1 MSLFSTPGSIFI
13 KVTLLK
19 SRQRHCSQ
27 HPDFALKWTI
37 VAGRQHEAQTI
48 KFPTAHTLLGKP
60 MVFKYCKQH
69 YLERRSLSV
78 WLVLLLENVLPICG
92 AMVIVYSIICPCMTV
107 LWM

>member
-1 MSLFSTPGSIFI
+1 MSLFSTPGSVFI

-37 VAGRQHEAQTI
+37 VAGRQYEAQTI

-60 MVFKYCKQH
+60 MVFNSLHAEVIYTFQFSKAEIARNQRCH
-69 YLERRSLSV
+69 SEGRS
-78 WLVLLLENVLPICG
+78 
-92 AMVIVYSIICPCMTV
+92 
-107 LWM
+107 